1 MNLAVTWI
9 VQLLM
14 VPLLL
19 HHLGR
24 DTFGLYAALTS
35 VVGYF
40 GLLTFGSALTVP
52 RYVAD
57 HAARG
62 DSGALGEFF
71 STYFALHLAIGAVG
85 LLIGVGVAP
94 LLEARLVVP
103 DALRGA
109 VAPAWRLVVAAW
121 ALGLAAGLFQSLLT
135 GLGEVHLANLANAV
149 RTAFNLAVAAAVVWS
164 GGDLQHLLLGF
175 LGAGL
180 VASAA
185 LYLLIRS
192 RHPEIR
198 VSLARARM
206 ATLRVTLRPA
216 SYYFL
221 MQVAALVVM
230 GTDNIV
236 IGVFLGVSQVT
247 AYAVAFQLWT
257 VTLAI
262 LWTGV
267 DALQPFFTRWDTT
280 GDREKLREAYLR
292 STKVAFAGAVL
303 AAIVIAAFG
312 RQAIGVWVGRDLAV
326 DRRVLWVFCG
336 MLLTATPIHTASLVL
351 AALGKHRPAAIGGVL
366 EAALNLALSVALVRP
381 FGVLGVAL
389 GTLLSGV
396 VTNAWVAP
404 LAAARALDIPVTTYV
419 RRALLPAGLPALLGA
434 ALLGGR

>member
-1 MNLAVTWI
+1 
-9 VQLLM
+9 M

-24 DTFGLYAALTS
+24 DTYGLYAALTS
-35 VVGYF
+35 LVGYF

-62 DSGALGEFF
+62 DSEALSEFF
-71 STYFALHLAIGAVG
+71 STYFALHLAIGAAG
-85 LLIGVGVAP
+85 LLIGVGAAP
-94 LLEARLVVP
+94 LLEAKLVVP
-103 DALRGA
+103 EALRG
-109 VAPAWRLVVAAW
+109 VVVPAWRLVVAGW
-121 ALGLAAGLFQSLLT
+121 ALGLTAGLFQSLLT
-135 GLGEVHLANLANAV
+135 GLGEVHLANLANAA

-164 GGDLQHLLLGF
+164 GGDLQRLLLGF
-175 LGAGL
+175 LAAGL
-180 VASAA
+180 LASAA
-185 LYLLIRS
+185 LYLFVRA

-206 ATLRVTLRPA
+206 VTLRATGRPA
-216 SYYFL
+216 GYYFL

-236 IGVFLGVSQVT
+236 IGAFLGVGQVT

-257 VTLAI
+257 ITLAI

-267 DALQPFFTRWDTT
+267 DALQPFFTRWDAT
-280 GDREKLREAYLR
+280 GDRDTLREAYLR
-292 STKVAFAGAVL
+292 ATKVAFAGAVL
-303 AAIVIAAFG
+303 AAMLIAVLG
-312 RQAIGVWVGRDLAV
+312 QRAIGVWVGPDLAV

-351 AALGKHRPAAIGGVL
+351 AALGKHRPAAIGGAV
-366 EAALNLALSVALVRP
+366 EAALNLALSLALVRP
-381 FGVLGVAL
+381 LGVLGVAL
-389 GTLLSGV
+389 GTLVSGIL
-396 VTNAWVAP
+396 TNAWVAP

-419 RRALLPAGLPALLGA
+419 RRALLPVGLPALLGA
-434 ALLGGR
+434 ALVAALARWMSL